1 MIASL
6 RGRLRRRL
14 EDRVVVESGGV
25 GYEVVLPPV
34 VLRGLSE
41 LVAGD
46 ADDAAELALV
56 IYYHAT
62 RDQPRPVLIGFG
74 RDLEREFFERLITV
88 KDVGPLVA
96 ARSLVVPIAEIA
108 DAIVRKDERFLR
120 RLPGIGPQ
128 KCRNIIAQLEGK
140 VAKFAMMPREDV
152 PKPPAEEP
160 DDEVRALVREVLVR
174 QLGLR
179 PGEAEQAIRDA
190 LARRPD
196 LETPEAL
203 FEEIYR
209 ARRQDPRRA
218 AGGPGHE

>member
-14 EDRVVVESGGV
+14 EGRVILESAGV

-34 VLRGLSE
+34 VARGLE
-41 LVAGD
+41 DLMAGD
-46 ADDAAELALV
+46 GADAAELELV

-62 RDQPRPVLIGFG
+62 RDQPRPVLIGFAK
-74 RDLEREFFERLITV
+74 DVEREFFERLITV

-96 ARSLVVPIAEIA
+96 ARALVEPIADIA

-128 KCRNIIAQLEGK
+128 KCRNIVAQLEGK
-140 VAKFAMMPREDV
+140 VAKYALLPREEA
-152 PKPPAEEP
+152 PPLPPREEG
-160 DDEVRALVREVLVR
+160 DGVRVLVR
-174 QLGLR
+174 DILVRQMGLR
-179 PGEAEQAIRDA
+179 PGEADQAIREA

-196 LETPEAL
+196 IDAPEAL

-209 ARRQDPRRA
+209 ARRGSP
-218 AGGPGHE
+218 

>member
-14 EDRVVVESGGV
+14 EGRVIVESAGV
-25 GYEVVLPPV
+25 GYEVVLPPIV
-34 VLRGLSE
+34 ARGLDG

-46 ADDAAELALV
+46 GSDGSELELV

-74 RDLEREFFERLITV
+74 RDVEREFFERLITV
-88 KDVGPLVA
+88 KDVGPLAA
-96 ARSLVVPIAEIA
+96 ARALVAPIADIA
-108 DAIVRKDERFLR
+108 EAIVRKDERFLR

-128 KCRNIIAQLEGK
+128 KCRNIVAQLEGK
-140 VAKFAMMPREDV
+140 VAKYALLPREDT
-152 PKPPAEEP
+152 PASAPREES
-160 DDEVRALVREVLVR
+160 DEFRALVRDILVR
-174 QLGLR
+174 QMGLR
-179 PGEAEQAIRDA
+179 PGEADLAIRDA

-196 LETPEAL
+196 IDAPEAL

-209 ARRQDPRRA
+209 GRRGSA
-218 AGGPGHE
+218 

>member
-14 EDRVVVESGGV
+14 DGRVILESAGV

-34 VLRGLSE
+34 VARGLE
-41 LVAGD
+41 GLTAGD
-46 ADDAAELALV
+46 GAEGAELELV

-62 RDQPRPVLIGFG
+62 RDQPRPVLIGFAH
-74 RDLEREFFERLITV
+74 DVEREFFERLITV

-96 ARSLVVPIAEIA
+96 ARAMVAPIADIA
-108 DAIVRKDERFLR
+108 EAIVRKDERFLR

-128 KCRNIIAQLEGK
+128 KCRNIVAQLEGK
-140 VAKFAMMPREDV
+140 VAKYALLPREEA
-152 PKPPAEEP
+152 PKPPPREEG
-160 DDEVRALVREVLVR
+160 DDVRVLVRDVLVR
-174 QLGLR
+174 QMGLK
-179 PGEAEQAIRDA
+179 PGEADQAIREA

-196 LETPEAL
+196 INAPEAL

-209 ARRQDPRRA
+209 ARRGTP
-218 AGGPGHE
+218 

>member
-1 MIASL
+1 MIGSL
-6 RGRLRRRL
+6 RGRLRRRPD
-14 EDRVVVESGGV
+14 DRGIIGAAGGGYPVVP
-25 GYEVVLPPV
+25 PPV
-34 VLRGLSE
+34 VARGLPAVSP
-41 LVAGD
+41 GD
-46 ADDAAELALV
+46 GDEAAELALV

-96 ARSLVVPIAEIA
+96 ARALVAPVPEIAE
-108 DAIVRKDERFLR
+108 AIVRKDERFLR

-140 VAKFAMMPREDV
+140 VAKYALMPRDEA
-152 PKPPAEEP
+152 PKPPESEP
-160 DDEVRALVREVLVR
+160 DDEVRGVVRDVLVR

-179 PGEAEQAIRDA
+179 SGEADHAIRDA

-196 LETPEAL
+196 LDSPEAL

-209 ARRQDPRRA
+209 ARRGSA
-218 AGGPGHE
+218 

>member
-14 EDRVVVESGGV
+14 EGRVILESAGV

-34 VLRGLSE
+34 VAQGLDG
-41 LVAGD
+41 LAAGD
-46 ADDAAELALV
+46 GTDAAELELV

-62 RDQPRPVLIGFG
+62 RDQPRPVLIGFT

-96 ARSLVVPIAEIA
+96 ARALVAPITDIA

-128 KCRNIIAQLEGK
+128 KCRNIVAQLEGK
-140 VAKFAMMPREDV
+140 VAKYALLPREET
-152 PKPPAEEP
+152 PKLAPREEG
-160 DDEVRALVREVLVR
+160 DEVGALVRDVLVR
-174 QLGLR
+174 QMGLR
-179 PGEAEQAIRDA
+179 PGEADQAIRDA
-190 LARRPD
+190 LARNPD
-196 LETPEAL
+196 IDAPEAL

-209 ARRQDPRRA
+209 ARRGSA
-218 AGGPGHE
+218 

>member
-14 EDRVVVESGGV
+14 EDRVIVESAGV

-34 VLRGLSE
+34 VARGLDD

-46 ADDAAELALV
+46 GAEGAELELV

-62 RDQPRPVLIGFG
+62 RDQPRPVLIGFA
-74 RDLEREFFERLITV
+74 RDVEREFFERLITV

-96 ARSLVVPIAEIA
+96 ARALVAPIADIA
-108 DAIVRKDERFLR
+108 EAIVRKDERFLR

-128 KCRNIIAQLEGK
+128 KCRNIVAQLEGK
-140 VAKFAMMPREDV
+140 VAKYALLPREEA
-152 PKPPAEEP
+152 PKPPPREEV
-160 DDEVRALVREVLVR
+160 DDVGVLVRDVLVR
-174 QLGLR
+174 QMGLK
-179 PGEAEQAIRDA
+179 PGEADQAIREA

-196 LETPEAL
+196 IDAPEAL

-209 ARRQDPRRA
+209 ARRGTP
-218 AGGPGHE
+218 

>member
-14 EDRVVVESGGV
+14 EGRVIVESAGV

-34 VLRGLSE
+34 VARGLDG

-46 ADDAAELALV
+46 GSDGAELELV

-62 RDQPRPVLIGFG
+62 RDQPRPVLIGFA
-74 RDLEREFFERLITV
+74 RDVEREFFERLITV

-96 ARSLVVPIAEIA
+96 ARALVAPIADIA
-108 DAIVRKDERFLR
+108 EAIVRKDERFLR

-128 KCRNIIAQLEGK
+128 KCRNIVAQLEGK
-140 VAKFAMMPREDV
+140 VAKYALLPREDTPAPV
-152 PKPPAEEP
+152 PREES
-160 DDEVRALVREVLVR
+160 DEVRVMVRDILVR
-174 QLGLR
+174 QMGLR
-179 PGEAEQAIRDA
+179 PGEADLAIRDA

-196 LETPEAL
+196 IDAPEAL

-209 ARRQDPRRA
+209 ARR
-218 AGGPGHE
+218 GSS

>member
-14 EDRVVVESGGV
+14 EGRVIVESAGV

-34 VLRGLSE
+34 VARGLDD
-41 LVAGD
+41 LAAGD
-46 ADDAAELALV
+46 GADGAELELV

-62 RDQPRPVLIGFG
+62 RDQPRPVLIGFAQ
-74 RDLEREFFERLITV
+74 DLEREFFERLITV

-96 ARSLVVPIAEIA
+96 ARALVLPIPDIAE
-108 DAIVRKDERFLR
+108 AIVRKDERLLR

-128 KCRNIIAQLEGK
+128 KCRNIVAQLEGK
-140 VAKFAMMPREDV
+140 VAKYALLPREDA
-152 PKPPAEEP
+152 PPRPSREDTA
-160 DDEVRALVREVLVR
+160 DEVGVLVR
-174 QLGLR
+174 DILVRQMGLR
-179 PGEAEQAIRDA
+179 PGEADQAIREA

-196 LETPEAL
+196 IDAPEAL

-209 ARRQDPRRA
+209 GRR
-218 AGGPGHE
+218 GTT

>member
-14 EDRVVVESGGV
+14 EDRVVLEASGV
-25 GYEVVLPPV
+25 GYEVVLPPI
-34 VLRGLSE
+34 VLRGLS
-41 LVAGD
+41 LLTAGD
-46 ADDAAELALV
+46 GEEGAALELV

-62 RDQPRPVLIGFG
+62 RDQPRPVLIGFAG
-74 RDLEREFFERLITV
+74 DLELEFFERLITV

-96 ARSLVVPIAEIA
+96 ARALVAPIPEIAE
-108 DAIVRKDERFLR
+108 AIVRKDERFLR

-140 VAKFAMMPREDV
+140 VAKYALMPRDEM
-152 PKPPAEEP
+152 PKPPAEVA
-160 DDEVRALVREVLVR
+160 DDELRGVVREVLVR

-179 PGEAEQAIRDA
+179 PGEADQAIRDA

-196 LETPEAL
+196 LHTAEAL

-209 ARRQDPRRA
+209 ARRGTP
-218 AGGPGHE
+218 

>member
-14 EDRVVVESGGV
+14 EGRVILESAGV

-34 VLRGLSE
+34 VAQGLDG

-46 ADDAAELALV
+46 GADAAELELV

-62 RDQPRPVLIGFG
+62 RDQPRPVLIGFA

-96 ARSLVVPIAEIA
+96 ARALVAPITDIA

-128 KCRNIIAQLEGK
+128 KCRNIVAQLEGK
-140 VAKFAMMPREDV
+140 VAKYALLPREET
-152 PKPPAEEP
+152 PKPAPREEG
-160 DDEVRALVREVLVR
+160 DEVGALVRDVLVR
-174 QLGLR
+174 QMGLR
-179 PGEAEQAIRDA
+179 PGEADQAIRDA
-190 LARRPD
+190 LARNPD
-196 LETPEAL
+196 IDAPEGL

-209 ARRQDPRRA
+209 ARRGSP
-218 AGGPGHE
+218 

>member
-14 EDRVVVESGGV
+14 EGRVILESAGV

-34 VLRGLSE
+34 VAQGLDG
-41 LVAGD
+41 LAAGD
-46 ADDAAELALV
+46 GAEAAELELV

-62 RDQPRPVLIGFG
+62 RDQPRPVLIGFT

-96 ARSLVVPIAEIA
+96 ARALVAPITDIA

-128 KCRNIIAQLEGK
+128 KCRNIVAQLEGK
-140 VAKFAMMPREDV
+140 VAKYALLPREET
-152 PKPPAEEP
+152 PKLAPREEC
-160 DDEVRALVREVLVR
+160 DEVGALVRDVLVR
-174 QLGLR
+174 QMGLR
-179 PGEAEQAIRDA
+179 PGEADQAIRDA
-190 LARRPD
+190 LARNPD
-196 LETPEAL
+196 IDAPEAL

-209 ARRQDPRRA
+209 ARRGSA
-218 AGGPGHE
+218 

>member
-6 RGRLRRRL
+6 RGRLRRRQ
-14 EDRVVVESGGV
+14 EDRVVVESAGV

-34 VLRGLSE
+34 VARGLE
-41 LVAGD
+41 GLPAGD
-46 ADDAAELALV
+46 GDGGAELSLV

-62 RDQPRPVLIGFG
+62 RDQPRPVLIGFAQ
-74 RDLEREFFERLITV
+74 DLEREFFERLITV

-96 ARSLVVPIAEIA
+96 ARALVAPIPEIA

-128 KCRNIIAQLEGK
+128 KSRNIIAQLEGK
-140 VAKFAMMPREDV
+140 VAKYALLPRDARPAPPPPRET
-152 PKPPAEEP
+152 
-160 DDEVRALVREVLVR
+160 DEVRSLVRDVLVR

-179 PGEAEQAIRDA
+179 PGEADQAIREA
-190 LARRPD
+190 LERRPGID
-196 LETPEAL
+196 SPEAL

-209 ARRQDPRRA
+209 ARRERA
-218 AGGPGHE
+218 

>member
-1 MIASL
+1 MIAFL

-14 EDRVVVESGGV
+14 DDRVVLESAGV

-34 VLRGLSE
+34 VLKGLGDAA
-41 LVAGD
+41 AGD
-46 ADDAAELALV
+46 GDGGAELALV

-62 RDQPRPVLIGFG
+62 RDQPRPVLIGFAG
-74 RDLEREFFERLITV
+74 ELEREFFERLITV

-96 ARSLVVPIAEIA
+96 ARALVAPVPEIA
-108 DAIVRKDERFLR
+108 DAIVRKDEKFLR

-140 VAKFAMMPREDV
+140 VAKYAMMPRPET
-152 PKPPAEEP
+152 PAPPAAAEP
-160 DDEVRALVREVLVR
+160 GDDVRGVVREVLVR

-179 PGEAEQAIRDA
+179 VGEADQAIRDA
-190 LARRPD
+190 LGRRPGI
-196 LETPEAL
+196 ETPEAL

-209 ARRQDPRRA
+209 ARR
-218 AGGPGHE
+218 GEGS

>member
-14 EDRVVVESGGV
+14 EGRVILESAGV

-34 VLRGLSE
+34 VAQGLDG
-41 LVAGD
+41 LAAGD
-46 ADDAAELALV
+46 GADAAELELV

-62 RDQPRPVLIGFG
+62 RDQPRPVLIGFT

-96 ARSLVVPIAEIA
+96 ARALVAPITDIA

-128 KCRNIIAQLEGK
+128 KCRNIVAQLEGK
-140 VAKFAMMPREDV
+140 VAKYALLPREET
-152 PKPPAEEP
+152 PKPAPREEG
-160 DDEVRALVREVLVR
+160 DEVGALVRDVLVR
-174 QLGLR
+174 QMGLR
-179 PGEAEQAIRDA
+179 PGEADQAIRDA
-190 LARRPD
+190 LARNPD
-196 LETPEAL
+196 IDGPEAL

-209 ARRQDPRRA
+209 ARRGSA
-218 AGGPGHE
+218 

>member
-14 EDRVVVESGGV
+14 EGRVILESAGV

-34 VLRGLSE
+34 VAQGLDG
-41 LVAGD
+41 LTAGD
-46 ADDAAELALV
+46 GADAAELELV

-62 RDQPRPVLIGFG
+62 RDQPRPVLIGFA

-96 ARSLVVPIAEIA
+96 ARALVAPITDIA

-128 KCRNIIAQLEGK
+128 KCRNIVAQLEGK
-140 VAKFAMMPREDV
+140 VAKYALLPREET
-152 PKPPAEEP
+152 PKPAPREEG
-160 DDEVRALVREVLVR
+160 DEVGALVRDVLVR
-174 QLGLR
+174 QMGLR
-179 PGEAEQAIRDA
+179 PGEADQAIRDA
-190 LARRPD
+190 LARNPD
-196 LETPEAL
+196 IDAPEGL

-209 ARRQDPRRA
+209 ARRGSP
-218 AGGPGHE
+218 

>member
-25 GYEVVLPPV
+25 GYEVVVPPV
-34 VLRGLSE
+34 VRQAIERLAE
-41 LVAGD
+41 
-46 ADDAAELALV
+46 ADTEGAPELALV

-62 RDQPRPVLIGFG
+62 RDQPRPVLIGFLQE
-74 RDLEREFFERLITV
+74 LEREFFERLITV

-96 ARSLVVPIAEIA
+96 ARALLAPIPDIA

-128 KCRNIIAQLEGK
+128 KCRNIIAQLEGR
-140 VAKFAMMPREDV
+140 VAKYALLPAEAA
-152 PKPPAEEP
+152 PPPAPAVSVEAG
-160 DDEVRALVREVLVR
+160 VRALVRDVLVR

-179 PGEAEQAIRDA
+179 GAEAEQAIREA
-190 LARRPD
+190 VARRPGID
-196 LETPEAL
+196 TPEEL

-209 ARRQDPRRA
+209 ARRAPA
-218 AGGPGHE
+218 

>member
-14 EDRVVVESGGV
+14 EGRVILESAGV

-34 VLRGLSE
+34 VAQGLDG
-41 LVAGD
+41 LAAGD
-46 ADDAAELALV
+46 GADAAELELV

-62 RDQPRPVLIGFG
+62 RDQPRPVLIGFA

-96 ARSLVVPIAEIA
+96 ARALVAPITDIA

-128 KCRNIIAQLEGK
+128 KCRNIVAQLEGK
-140 VAKFAMMPREDV
+140 VAKYALLPREET
-152 PKPPAEEP
+152 PKPAPREEG
-160 DDEVRALVREVLVR
+160 DEVGALVRDVLVR
-174 QLGLR
+174 QMGLR
-179 PGEAEQAIRDA
+179 PGEADQAIRDA
-190 LARRPD
+190 LARNPD
-196 LETPEAL
+196 IDAPEAL
-203 FEEIYR
+203 FEEIYL
-209 ARRQDPRRA
+209 ARRGSA
-218 AGGPGHE
+218 

>member
-1 MIASL
+1 VIASL

-14 EDRVVVESGGV
+14 EDRVVVESAGV

-34 VLRGLSE
+34 VREGLADA
-41 LVAGD
+41 VAGEGTE
-46 ADDAAELALV
+46 AHELSLV

-62 RDQPRPVLIGFG
+62 RDQPRPVLIGFA
-74 RDLEREFFERLITV
+74 RELEREFFERLITV

-96 ARSLVVPIAEIA
+96 ARALVAPIGEIA

-140 VAKFAMMPREDV
+140 MAKYALLPRDTAPAPAPGPEEDS
-152 PKPPAEEP
+152 
-160 DDEVRALVREVLVR
+160 VRVVVREVLVR
-174 QLGLR
+174 QLGLK
-179 PGEAEQAIRDA
+179 PGEAEQAIREA
-190 LARRPD
+190 LGRRPD
-196 LETPEAL
+196 VQTPEAL

-209 ARRQDPRRA
+209 ARRGEA
-218 AGGPGHE
+218 

>member
-14 EDRVVVESGGV
+14 EDRVVVESAGV

-34 VLRGLSE
+34 VGRSLGDA
-41 LVAGD
+41 VAGD
-46 ADDAAELALV
+46 GEEASELALV

-62 RDQPRPVLIGFG
+62 RDQPRPVLIGFTQE
-74 RDLEREFFERLITV
+74 LEREFFERLITV

-96 ARSLVVPIAEIA
+96 ARALVAPVPEIAE
-108 DAIVRKDERFLR
+108 AIVRKDERFLR

-140 VAKFAMMPREDV
+140 VAKYALMPRAEL
-152 PKPPAEEP
+152 PKPPVEP
-160 DDEVRALVREVLVR
+160 GEDVVRRLVREVLVR

-179 PGEAEQAIRDA
+179 PSEADQSIREA
-190 LARRPD
+190 LARQPGLD
-196 LETPEAL
+196 TPEAL

-209 ARRQDPRRA
+209 ARRGDT
-218 AGGPGHE
+218 

>member
-14 EDRVVVESGGV
+14 EGRVILESAGV

-34 VLRGLSE
+34 VARGLDG
-41 LVAGD
+41 LAAGD
-46 ADDAAELALV
+46 GAEAAELELV

-62 RDQPRPVLIGFG
+62 RDQPRPVLIGFT

-96 ARSLVVPIAEIA
+96 ARALVAPITDIA

-128 KCRNIIAQLEGK
+128 KCRNIVAQLEGK
-140 VAKFAMMPREDV
+140 VAKYALLPREET
-152 PKPPAEEP
+152 PKPAPREEG
-160 DDEVRALVREVLVR
+160 DEVGALVRDVLVR
-174 QLGLR
+174 QMGLR
-179 PGEAEQAIRDA
+179 PGEADQAIRDA
-190 LARRPD
+190 LARNPD
-196 LETPEAL
+196 IDAPEAL

-209 ARRQDPRRA
+209 ARRGSA
-218 AGGPGHE
+218 

>member
-34 VLRGLSE
+34 VLRGLAE
-41 LVAGD
+41 AAAGD
-46 ADDAAELALV
+46 GEDAAELSLV
-56 IYYHAT
+56 IYYHAS
-62 RDQPRPVLIGFG
+62 RDQPRPVLIGFA
-74 RDLEREFFERLITV
+74 RELEREFFERLITV

-96 ARSLVVPIAEIA
+96 ARALVAPIPEIAE
-108 DAIVRKDERFLR
+108 AIVRKDERFLR

-128 KCRNIIAQLEGK
+128 KSRNIIAQLEGK
-140 VAKFAMMPREDV
+140 VAKYALMPHEEVPKAPVDGGEDV
-152 PKPPAEEP
+152 
-160 DDEVRALVREVLVR
+160 VRVLVREVLVR

-179 PGEAEQAIRDA
+179 AGEADQAIREA
-190 LARRPD
+190 LARRPGLD
-196 LETPEAL
+196 TPEAL

-209 ARRQDPRRA
+209 ARRGDA
-218 AGGPGHE
+218 

>member
-14 EDRVVVESGGV
+14 EGRVILESAGV

-34 VLRGLSE
+34 VAQGLDG
-41 LVAGD
+41 LAAGD
-46 ADDAAELALV
+46 GADAAELELV

-62 RDQPRPVLIGFG
+62 RDQPRPVLIGFA

-96 ARSLVVPIAEIA
+96 ARALVAPITDIA

-128 KCRNIIAQLEGK
+128 KCRNIVAQLEGK
-140 VAKFAMMPREDV
+140 VAKYALLPREET
-152 PKPPAEEP
+152 PKPAPREEG
-160 DDEVRALVREVLVR
+160 DEVGALVRDVLVR
-174 QLGLR
+174 QMGLR
-179 PGEAEQAIRDA
+179 PGEADQAIRDA
-190 LARRPD
+190 LARNPD
-196 LETPEAL
+196 IDAPEAL

-209 ARRQDPRRA
+209 ARRGSA
-218 AGGPGHE
+218 

>member
-14 EDRVVVESGGV
+14 EGRVILESAGV

-34 VLRGLSE
+34 VAQGLDG
-41 LVAGD
+41 LAAGD
-46 ADDAAELALV
+46 GADAAELELV

-62 RDQPRPVLIGFG
+62 RDQPRPVLIGFT

-96 ARSLVVPIAEIA
+96 ARALVAPITDIA

-128 KCRNIIAQLEGK
+128 KCRNIVAQLEGK
-140 VAKFAMMPREDV
+140 VAKYALLPREET
-152 PKPPAEEP
+152 PKPTPREEG
-160 DDEVRALVREVLVR
+160 DEVGVLVRDVLVR
-174 QLGLR
+174 QMGLR
-179 PGEAEQAIRDA
+179 PGEADQAIRDA
-190 LARRPD
+190 LARNPEID
-196 LETPEAL
+196 APEAL

-209 ARRQDPRRA
+209 ARRGSA
-218 AGGPGHE
+218 

>member
-14 EDRVVVESGGV
+14 EGRVILESAGV

-34 VLRGLSE
+34 VARGLE
-41 LVAGD
+41 DLVAGD
-46 ADDAAELALV
+46 GAEAAELELV

-62 RDQPRPVLIGFG
+62 RDQPRPVLIGFAK
-74 RDLEREFFERLITV
+74 DVEREFFERLITV

-96 ARSLVVPIAEIA
+96 ARALIAPIADIA
-108 DAIVRKDERFLR
+108 EAIVRKDERFLR

-128 KCRNIIAQLEGK
+128 KCRNIVAQLEGK
-140 VAKFAMMPREDV
+140 VAKYALLPREEA
-152 PKPPAEEP
+152 PKPPPREEGA
-160 DDEVRALVREVLVR
+160 EVRVLVR
-174 QLGLR
+174 DILVRQMGLR
-179 PGEAEQAIRDA
+179 PGEADQAIREA

-196 LETPEAL
+196 IDAPEAL

-209 ARRQDPRRA
+209 ARRETP
-218 AGGPGHE
+218 